1 MTKQSFII
9 TFFSLMLF
17 SSCATTSRLQVE
29 TPLSITKTDSLSPD
43 ESIEESLKNPSVSLA
58 ESQTLSTLYKK
69 LLQGMPEQSDAPIL
83 RGLVAKSER
92 SSLEEA
98 TLALYVLQAFLEEE
112 KSHENLIAAGESSDF
127 NAESF
132 LARLCAFVNIDL
144 IDLVQENNFL
154 QTIDSYKLLAKINS
168 SRNQETRTTKLAKA
182 IEAKFIQLH
191 DFALLNNPLSS
202 GTFAEGD
209 EANDTKQTSNPDS
222 ADGQVEEEKDSSA
235 AIIERVDNLLAS
247 NKFFEAINLL
257 KEIEEDEDLYN
268 VAQEK
273 VGKISTRA
281 VNDLR
286 KKAATYFRQAN
297 QLNTDIKAREVYLAQ
312 AKTTLQV
319 ALDLYPKAQQV
330 SRVKRDLKI
339 IDDNLRFIKKG
350 RLEKR

>member
-1 MTKQSFII
+1 MNKQSFFLV
-9 TFFSLMLF
+9 FFSLTLI
-17 SSCATTSRLQVE
+17 SSCATKPQWELKGKSSTA
-29 TPLSITKTDSLSPD
+29 KKDSLSPD
-43 ESIEESLKNPSVSLA
+43 ESAEESLKNPSISLA
-58 ESQTLSTLYKK
+58 ESQTLSELYKK
-69 LLQGMPEQSDAPIL
+69 LLKGMPEQSDAPVL
-83 RGLVAKSER
+83 RGLVGKSER

-98 TLALYVLQAFLEEE
+98 ALALYVLQAFIEQE
-112 KSHENLIAAGESSDF
+112 KAHEKLLTMGEPSEF
-127 NAESF
+127 KAEKF

-144 IDLVQENNFL
+144 IHLIQENNFL

-168 SRNQETRTTKLAKA
+168 SRNQETRSTNLARA
-182 IEAKFIQLH
+182 IEGKFIQLH

-202 GTFAEGD
+202 GTFSDAEETRDSQGTSNSDLAEGR
-209 EANDTKQTSNPDS
+209 
-222 ADGQVEEEKDSSA
+222 VEEAKDSSA
-235 AIIERVDNLLAS
+235 VIIERVDNLLAS

-257 KEIEEDEDLYN
+257 KEIEEEEDLYN

-281 VNDLR
+281 VNGLR

-297 QLNTDIKAREVYLAQ
+297 QLNTDAKAREVYLAQ

-330 SRVKRDLKI
+330 TRVQRDLKI
-339 IDDNLRFIKKG
+339 IDDNLRFINKG